1 MTGLESEATRNGVS
15 AHRSAGTPSPLAG
28 EGSLTA
34 LEVLEFD
41 RVLDLVAGYA
51 AGSLGA
57 ERVRARRPS
66 ADPDWIEGELA
77 PVAEVLS
84 YFGRGGTL
92 DAFPV
97 PALRGVIARLRLDG
111 SVLEGHEL
119 AAIHRTLTAA
129 RDAAAELRRIAEEA
143 PRAAMLRASVPE
155 QALER
160 RLGQSVDDQGE
171 LLDSASP
178 GLLRARREVH
188 HARERLV
195 KKLETIQ
202 RGLDAST
209 AGGAQPVTVRNGRYV
224 IPVRRDSRARPDG
237 IVHDESASAGT
248 LFIEPTGAIEL
259 GNALREAMA
268 DADREALRVLRELTE
283 LLRPHADILHG
294 AHEMCVALDDLVARA
309 RYARA
314 VRGSVPAV
322 ARRGAGLVLHG
333 ARHPLLLGRGVDVV
347 PFDLALGPGERTL
360 LISGPN
366 TGGKTVLLKT
376 VGLAAAMAQSGIA
389 PPVGDGS
396 ELPVFRRMAADIG
409 DHQSIAADLSTFSAH
424 IATLRGVL
432 EDADDGTLV
441 LIDEI
446 GSGTDPAE
454 GGALAGA
461 ALVAL
466 TRRGA
471 RTIATTHL
479 GALKALATQTEGVV
493 NGSLQFDAERL
504 APTYRFQKGMPGR
517 SYGLAIARRLGIGD
531 AVLADA
537 ESRVSGAER
546 SLDALLEAA
555 EARERKLAADQEELT
570 VRLADAER
578 ETARLTREAELQR
591 ARNAELVSRERD
603 AERKARAEARKF
615 LLDARER
622 VETALRA
629 ASAAADDEEAREAR
643 RLLEDAIRAEGEAL
657 AEAEVTEAPAGGA
670 GAVTVGQRVRLP
682 TGSTGELVELR
693 DDGKAVVVAGAIRLI
708 VAAESLVA
716 LQESSEE
723 RRAKREGLSASR
735 FATRDSPAAAMEI
748 DLRGTRG
755 DEAAAITAAA
765 LDAAVLAD
773 NPFLRIIHGMGTG
786 VVRETVRR
794 VLAADRRVAKFDF
807 APRNQGGTGVT
818 IAEFAP

>member
-15 AHRSAGTPSPLAG
+15 AQRSADTPSPLAG
-28 EGSLTA
+28 EGSLAA

-41 RVLDLVAGYA
+41 RVLDLVAGHA
-51 AGSLGA
+51 AGELGA

-66 ADPDWIEGELA
+66 ADRDWIEGELA
-77 PVAEVLS
+77 PVAELLS
-84 YFGRGGTL
+84 FFGRGGVV

-97 PALRGVIARLRLDG
+97 PSLRGVIGRLRLEG

-119 AAIHRTLTAA
+119 AAIHRTLAAA
-129 RDAAAELRRIAEEA
+129 RDAAGELKRIAEEA
-143 PRAAMLRASVPE
+143 PRAALLRAPVPE
-155 QALER
+155 PTIER
-160 RLGQSVDDQGE
+160 RLGQSVDAQGE

-195 KKLETIQ
+195 KKLEAIQ
-202 RGLDAST
+202 RGLDAAV
-209 AGGAQPVTVRNGRYV
+209 AGGAAAVTMRNGRYV
-224 IPVRRDSRARPDG
+224 IPVRRDSRGRPDG

-248 LFIEPTGAIEL
+248 LFIEPTAAIEL

-268 DADREALRVLRELTE
+268 DAEREALRVLRELTE
-283 LLRPHADILHG
+283 LLRPHADLLRG

-309 RYARA
+309 RYARG
-314 VRGSVPAV
+314 VNGSVPAI
-322 ARRGAGLVLHG
+322 APAGAGLVLQS

-347 PFDLALGPGERTL
+347 PFDLALDERERTL

-389 PPVGDGS
+389 PPVGTGS
-396 ELPVFRRMAADIG
+396 ILPVFRQMAADIG

-424 IATLRGVL
+424 LATLRGVL
-432 EDADDGTLV
+432 EDADAGTLV
-441 LIDEI
+441 LLDEI

-461 ALVAL
+461 ALRAL

-504 APTYRFQKGMPGR
+504 APTYRFQKGTPGR
-517 SYGLAIARRLGIGD
+517 SYGLAIARRLGINE

-537 ESRVSGAER
+537 ESRVSSTER

-555 EARERKLAADQEELT
+555 EARERKLAADQEQLT
-570 VRLADAER
+570 ARLADAER

-591 ARNAELVSRERD
+591 ARDADLRTRERD

-615 LLDARER
+615 LLDARQR
-622 VETALRA
+622 VEEALRA
-629 ASAAADDEEAREAR
+629 ASDAADDDQAREAR
-643 RLLEDAIRAEGEAL
+643 RLLEEAIRLEGEAL
-657 AEAEVTEAPAGGA
+657 QEVAVPESAAGS
-670 GAVTVGQRVRLP
+670 GAVAVGQRVRLA
-682 TGSTGELVELR
+682 TGGTGELVELR
-693 DDGKAVVVAGAIRLI
+693 SDGKAVVQAGAVRL
-708 VAAESLVA
+708 VVDAKSLVA
-716 LQESSEE
+716 VPGAREAGSSGA
-723 RRAKREGLSASR
+723 RGT
-735 FATRDSPAAAMEI
+735 TRPSSLAPQLPSSFEI
-748 DLRGTRG
+748 DLRGMRG
-755 DEAAAITAAA
+755 DEAAALTTAA
-765 LDAAVLAD
+765 LDAAILAD

-794 VLAADRRVAKFDF
+794 VLSADRRVAKFDF